1 MYRDSARVP
10 ETEIQANVISND
22 SINSID
28 SVAILQPDTTTLMPA
43 DTTVSMRNLPCQL
56 FGPMTFVSYE
66 YLDSADMWHKDLS
79 GNAAFSESALS
90 PQPKCWNP

>member
-1 MYRDSARVP
+1 MRLLKILIPMLCIAAAPAAHAQAMYRDSARVP

-43 DTTVSMRNLPCQL
+43 DTTVSMRNY
-56 FGPMTFVSYE
+56 S
-66 YLDSADMWHKDLS
+66 DR
-79 GNAAFSESALS
+79 
-90 PQPKCWNP
+90 